1 MLLCKEFSCTY
12 MYFFMTD
19 LRIPQTWLLKMTHLL
34 FHTSKC
40 QKSKISIT
48 ESKSRCSQSLT
59 PFKAPR
65 GKSISFFFLEIYFLT
80 FFQILE
86 LHSLVHGLF
95 LCLQNQWY
103 SILLWCLITSLMS
116 ILSQSLFSS
125 CKGTQDSPD
134 LYCHLNI
141 LDLITPAKSL
151 FTYKGP
157 ATQRFQRLDSDIFG
171 GHYLAYQN
179 MLRLLYFCN

>member
-1 MLLCKEFSCTY
+1 MSSLSCHRGEWHPGGRDCVYFITVLSQTPGKEGIIHTRNEQNIEYKSMLLCKEFSCTF

-19 LRIPQTWLLKMTHLL
+19 LRIPQTRLLKMTHLL

-65 GKSISFFFLEIYFLT
+65 GKSISLFFFLEIYFLT

-95 LCLQNQWY
+95 LCLQN
-103 SILLWCLITSLMS
+103 
-116 ILSQSLFSS
+116 
-125 CKGTQDSPD
+125 
-134 LYCHLNI
+134 
-141 LDLITPAKSL
+141 
-151 FTYKGP
+151 
-157 ATQRFQRLDSDIFG
+157 
-171 GHYLAYQN
+171 
-179 MLRLLYFCN
+179 

>member
-65 GKSISFFFLEIYFLT
+65 GKSISFFFF
-80 FFQILE
+80 
-86 LHSLVHGLF
+86 GNLF
-95 LCLQNQWY
+95 
-103 SILLWCLITSLMS
+103 
-116 ILSQSLFSS
+116 
-125 CKGTQDSPD
+125 PD
-134 LYCHLNI
+134 LFPDSRAAFLGSWP
-141 LDLITPAKSL
+141 LSL
-151 FTYKGP
+151 SSK
-157 ATQRFQRLDSDIFG
+157 LVV
-171 GHYLAYQN
+171 
-179 MLRLLYFCN
+179 